1 MSDHETALQTA
12 LIAWLKD
19 DVALRALLGDPARIW
34 DEAPEGA
41 GYPRLT
47 LGRSESRPV
56 GADGCGIEH
65 RLTLTCASTFRGTEE
80 AKAVVAAVRA
90 RLQDAALEG
99 GGVRTI
105 GLSVVF
111 SDVFRSADH
120 RRTWAVMRVRAFS
133 EMVRARRPATVV
145 NTPAVPPSIF
155 SRMSLPR

>member
-120 RRTWAVMRVRAFS
+120 RRTWAVMRVRAMT
-133 EMVRARRPATVV
+133 ED
-145 NTPAVPPSIF
+145 I
-155 SRMSLPR
+155 